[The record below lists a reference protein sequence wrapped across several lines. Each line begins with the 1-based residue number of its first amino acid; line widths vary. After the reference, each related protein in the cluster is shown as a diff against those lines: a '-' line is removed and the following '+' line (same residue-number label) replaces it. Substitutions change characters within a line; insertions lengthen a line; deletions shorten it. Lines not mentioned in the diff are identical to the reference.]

1 MPQMRKTYQTT
12 NRKLRAQQLR
22 QAAQECQQGGA
33 PGLAEVNWQE
43 ADWIDPPMPEEDMG
57 YR

>member
-22 QAAQECQQGGA
+22 QAAQECQNAGYLD
-33 PGLAEVNWQE
+33 LASVNWLE
-43 ADWIDPPMPEEDMG
+43 ADWIDPPMPEEDMR
-57 YR
+57 Y